1 MPTNFPLIS
10 VIIPVLNGE
19 RFLAAAINSVR
30 LQHVTPLEII
40 VIDDGSTDGTAA
52 LVSTLGDDIR
62 YLFQINQGPSA
73 ARNAGVRMAN
83 GEIIAFLDADDIW
96 PANRLN
102 LLLKRLHKEPSL
114 EIVLGRLQF
123 TGQLTEAE
131 QKMRFERPGNVAM
144 SPHLGSGIYKKSVF
158 SKVGLF
164 DENLF
169 HYEDYEWFM
178 RARENDI
185 SMIILKEVTYIYQK
199 RPDSLS
205 RQQTPNAK
213 HFIHILKMSLERR
226 RQQHP
231 GALPVIP
238 GFFDFDEEKNR

>member
-1 MPTNFPLIS
+1 MPTDSPLIS

-19 RFLAAAINSVR
+19 RFLAAAIDSIR
-30 LQHVTPLEII
+30 LQHVAPLEII
-40 VIDDGSTDGTAA
+40 VIDDGSTDRTAA

-62 YLFQINQGPSA
+62 YLFQTNQGPSA
-73 ARNAGVRMAN
+73 ARNAGLRMAN

-96 PANRLN
+96 PANRLS
-102 LLLKRLHKEPSL
+102 LLLKRLQKEPSL

-131 QKMRFERPGNVAM
+131 RKMRFEGPDNVTM
-144 SPHLGSGIYKKSVF
+144 SLSLGSGIYKESVF

-164 DENLF
+164 DERLF

-185 SMIILKEVTYIYQK
+185 PIVILKDVTYIYQK
-199 RPDSLS
+199 RPDSLI
-205 RQQTPNAK
+205 RQQDPQAR
-213 HFIHILKMSLERR
+213 HLIRIFKMSLDRR
-226 RQQHP
+226 RQQHQ
-231 GALPVIP
+231 GQLPVIP